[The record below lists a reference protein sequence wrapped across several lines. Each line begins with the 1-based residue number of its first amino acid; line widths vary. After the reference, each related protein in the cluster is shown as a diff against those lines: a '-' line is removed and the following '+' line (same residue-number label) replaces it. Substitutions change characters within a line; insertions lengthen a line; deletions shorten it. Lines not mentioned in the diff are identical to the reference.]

1 MPYVTPAQLRALP
14 NLGDAAK
21 FTDAELTAATTWF
34 ETKFERYTG
43 VAWEPRTVV
52 DERLDGTG
60 ESTLL
65 IGHMYPISV
74 QGVEVVS
81 DAGGIT
87 AFTAAD
93 LADLRLARHGEIR
106 RVSRGS
112 FPRGDGNIIVD
123 YIHGHPS
130 PPADVVEAALIAIRD
145 KVLTDNVGNRQFA
158 VQTQEGIIRSSRPGP
173 DRPFGIDDVDE
184 VANARRS
191 WNPGIG

>member
-1 MPYVTPAQLRALP
+1 MPYVTLAQLRALP
-14 NLGDAAK
+14 NLGDSAK
-21 FTDAELTAATTWF
+21 FTDAELTVATSWF

-43 VAWEPRTVV
+43 VAWAPRVVV

-60 ESTLL
+60 EPTLL
-65 IGHMYPISV
+65 LGHMYPISV

-93 LADLRLARHGEIR
+93 LADLRLARHGELR

-112 FPRGDGNIIVD
+112 FPRGDGNILVD
-123 YIHGHPS
+123 YTHGHPA
-130 PPADVVEAALIAIRD
+130 PPDDVVEAALIAIRD

-191 WNPGIG
+191 WNPGIA